1 MSKLL
6 KTINSLLRLKKAV
19 SYTHMMKAAQR
30 EFSLQDLKIPEVKKV
45 LIFAPHPDDDV
56 FGMGGTIAHLLDNR
70 CKIKVIYLTDGSKGT
85 ISGIRD
91 KRLVAIRKKETE
103 KALKIL
109 GVKDYTFWGYADGN
123 LPANKSTLKATE
135 TLIETFSPDI
145 ICLPSIFDDHA
156 DHRQTNEIVTKVLES
171 QNNLD
176 LEVWGYEVWTS
187 GFYNRICDITR
198 KADVKYRAAS
208 AYESQLKCRD
218 YLSAIQGLDVY
229 RAKINGIGEYAEG
242 FIVCPADVYIGLYKK
257 AI

>member
-1 MSKLL
+1 MNKLL
-6 KTINSLLRLKKAV
+6 GTINSLLRLKKAV
-19 SYTHMMKAAQR
+19 SYTHMVKAAQK
-30 EFSLQDLKIPEVKKV
+30 EFSLQELKIPEGKKI

-56 FGMGGTIAHLLDNR
+56 FGMGGTIANLIDNK
-70 CKIKVIYLTDGSKGT
+70 CHVKIIYLTDGSKGT

-109 GVKDYTFWGYADGN
+109 GASDYTFWGYPDGN

-135 TLIETFSPDI
+135 TLIESFSPDI
-145 ICLPSIFDDHA
+145 ICLPSIFDDHK

-171 QNNLD
+171 KNLLD
-176 LEVWGYEVWTS
+176 MEIWGYEVWTS
-187 GFYNRICDITR
+187 GFSNRISDIGR
-198 KADVKYRAAS
+198 KADQKYKAGS
-208 AYESQLKCRD
+208 VHESQLKCRD

-229 RAKINGIGEYAEG
+229 RAKINGFGDYAEA
-242 FIVCPADVYIGLYKK
+242 FMACPADVYISLYKK